1 MSDFAGLRI
10 ALSSLYAQR
19 RGVELAAHNVANV
32 NTEGYSRQRV
42 DLTNMGAPAVPAFWS
57 TYQGDGQGVRV
68 EGITRYRDQFLEIR
82 AGLEHAALADLEQHR
97 ATLDRLQELF
107 NEPSDLGLGKQL
119 ADFWAGFDDL
129 ANHPSDTAA
138 RTQVLERAGTLVAT
152 FHATSEKISQ
162 MRLDTTSE
170 LSAVIAE
177 VNTTSATIAQ
187 LNKSIKTATVA
198 GLTANDLKDQRDLLA
213 NRLAELTG
221 ATVRPGEFEQV
232 NVFLNGTA
240 LVQDDFTQQLSID
253 TSNPAATV
261 LRWTSTNFQAVV
273 TSGTA
278 GGMLDAMN
286 TTLPGYLAQLD
297 AVAMQLRDSVN
308 ALHSEIGGSLAATA
322 RNQSAAGNLQFDVAL
337 DGGAYSTVT
346 VAGADWSGAGGAAAL
361 QGALQAAVDSAVG
374 AGNVT
379 VTVSGAAGEPLSVS
393 VVPTGTHTLTTKA
406 TGTNAGYTT
415 LLGGTAVGADGVGG
429 RQFFTGTD
437 AASFDLSADI
447 ASNPNAITAG
457 TAGGGPLDASRA
469 LDLAELASSASG
481 ADASYRALI
490 VQLGVDTQAAQ
501 RRHEIQRQS
510 AANLDDARQAQSGV
524 NIDEEMTN
532 LIQYQ
537 HAYDAAARFMTTIDE
552 MLDTLINH
560 TGIVR

>member
-1 MSDFAGLRI
+1 VSDFAGLRI

-19 RGVELAAHNVANV
+19 RGVELAAHNVANA

-57 TYQGDGQGVRV
+57 TFEGDGQGVRV

-82 AGLEHAALADLEQHR
+82 AGLEHGALAELEQHR
-97 ATLDRLQELF
+97 ATLERLQELF

-129 ANHPSDTAA
+129 ANHPSDTSA
-138 RTQVLERAGTLVAT
+138 RMQLLERAGTLVST
-152 FHATSEKISQ
+152 FHATSQKISQ
-162 MRLDTTSE
+162 MRADTLSE
-170 LSAVIAE
+170 LGAVVAE

-198 GLTANDLKDQRDLLA
+198 GLNANDLKDQRDLLA

-221 ATVRPGEFEQV
+221 ATVRPGEFEQI

-240 LVQDDFTQQLSID
+240 LVQDDFVQTLEID

-261 LRWTSTNFQAVV
+261 LRWTSNNLQAVV
-273 TSGTA
+273 TSGKA

-286 TTLPGYLAQLD
+286 AVLPDFLSQLD
-297 AVAMQLRDSVN
+297 TVAMELRDTVN
-308 ALHSEIGGSLAATA
+308 ALHSEIGGSIAATA
-322 RNQSAAGNLQFDVAL
+322 RDQSAAGNLQFDVAL
-337 DGGAYSTVT
+337 DGGAYTTVT
-346 VAGADWSGAGGAAAL
+346 VAGADWSGAGGAATL
-361 QGALQAAVDSAVG
+361 QAAMQAAVDAAIG
-374 AGNVT
+374 AGNATVAVT
-379 VTVSGAAGEPLSVS
+379 GAAGEPLVVS
-393 VVPTGTHTLTTKA
+393 VVPTAGHALATRA
-406 TGTNAGYTT
+406 TGANAGYAT
-415 LLGGTAVGADGVGG
+415 LLGSTAVGADGVGG

-437 AASFDLSADI
+437 AATFDLSPDVANDPFAI
-447 ASNPNAITAG
+447 AAG
-457 TAGGGPLDASRA
+457 AAGAGPLDGSRA
-469 LDLAELASSASG
+469 LDLAELASSPTG

-501 RRHEIQRQS
+501 RRHSIQQQS
-510 AANLDDARQAQSGV
+510 AANLDDARSAHSGV
-524 NIDEEMTN
+524 NLDEEMTN

-537 HAYDAAARFMTTIDE
+537 HAYDAAARFMATIDE
-552 MLDTLINH
+552 MLDTLINR